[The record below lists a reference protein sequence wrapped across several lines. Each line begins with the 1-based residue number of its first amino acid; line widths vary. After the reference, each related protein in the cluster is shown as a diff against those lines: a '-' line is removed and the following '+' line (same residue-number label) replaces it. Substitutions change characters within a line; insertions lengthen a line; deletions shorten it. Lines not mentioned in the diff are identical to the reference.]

1 MRSETLDATAADGR
15 VLRVEFVWRGDRF
28 GHVLS
33 MGDDVGPFI
42 PLMESVEGDA
52 GDASPPSPPLQS
64 LSLETLP
71 DGRRVALL
79 VGMAGRGHWSASI
92 EPVAGAAAIDFDLAC
107 RIAGSGGALASNYR
121 LTASGD
127 TSLFSAADRSWI
139 ECQQESGA
147 AIAVSIKKPVES
159 TSLEVLSDS
168 TFAVVALNRPSAA
181 TARWCYRCE
190 YVKPDSGLPI
200 SALSSPH
207 RRTRHSGGG
216 PLLDRG

>member
-79 VGMAGRGHWSASI
+79 VGMAGRNHWSASI
-92 EPVAGAAAIDFDLAC
+92 EPIAGTAALEFDLAC
-107 RIAGSGGALASNYR
+107 KTSGLSCELASNYR
-121 LTASGD
+121 IVANEVA
-127 TSLFSAADRSWI
+127 SLFAAADSSWI
-139 ECQQESGA
+139 ECRPTSGA
-147 AIAVSIKKPVES
+147 ALVFSTKQLAVPA
-159 TSLEVLSDS
+159 SLQVLSAS
-168 TFAVVALNRPSAA
+168 TCAVRALNRPTAA

-190 YVKPDSGLPI
+190 YLTPD
-200 SALSSPH
+200 A
-207 RRTRHSGGG
+207 
-216 PLLDRG
+216 